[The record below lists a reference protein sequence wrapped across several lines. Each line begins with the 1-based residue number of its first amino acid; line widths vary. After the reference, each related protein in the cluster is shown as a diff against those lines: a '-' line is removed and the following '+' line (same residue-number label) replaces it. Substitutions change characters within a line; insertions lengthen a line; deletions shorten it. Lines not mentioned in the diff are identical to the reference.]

1 MNADAAPAVPLT
13 AARPDRLF
21 HTAMAAALLI
31 TAIAGFGP
39 TYFYKP
45 FHPSPPLNGLLHVH
59 GLLFTAW
66 LVLLIVQSG
75 LIRSNQVALHKRLGI
90 GGGMLAVLMVL
101 FGIMV
106 AVAGARRG
114 KVADG
119 MDPLGFM
126 IFPFGQALL
135 FGGFI
140 AMAMWKR
147 RQPELHR
154 RFILLGSICL
164 MTPAISRMVG
174 ERAAL
179 ASMLTLLFVVVAMV
193 HDWRNRGRVH
203 SIYLWGGAIMLV
215 SGPLRAL
222 LGPTA
227 AWHAVARLF
236 VG

>member
-13 AARPDRLF
+13 AARPDRMF
-21 HTAMAAALLI
+21 HTAMAVALLI
-31 TAIAGFGP
+31 TAVAGFGP

-45 FHPSPPLNGLLHVH
+45 FHPSPPLNGLLHIH

-90 GGGMLAVLMVL
+90 GGGVLAVLMVH

-193 HDWRNRGRVH
+193 HDWWNRGRVH